1 MREQIFKGATR
12 PPMKWGVP
20 LMFAVG
26 LLIPTFVATIW
37 LGYLVSYWVA
47 PLPPLIG
54 GAAFLWM
61 RTICARDDQRLYQR
75 LKALKLKW
83 LNRGR
88 VRVEGLRSYS
98 PYRSWSST
106 DVWRQ

>member
-1 MREQIFKGATR
+1 VREQIFKGATR

-37 LGYLVSYWVA
+37 VGYLVSYWVA

-88 VRVEGLRSYS
+88 VRIEGLRSYS